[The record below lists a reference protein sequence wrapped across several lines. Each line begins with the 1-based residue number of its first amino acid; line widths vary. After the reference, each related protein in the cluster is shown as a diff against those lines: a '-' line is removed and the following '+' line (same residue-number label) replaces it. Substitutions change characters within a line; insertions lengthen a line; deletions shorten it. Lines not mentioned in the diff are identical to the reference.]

1 VLLSEQQETCP
12 DVTGAPETRVAAL
25 HQPSIRTAAAS
36 IGGSDT
42 L

>member
-1 VLLSEQQETCP
+1 MLP
-12 DVTGAPETRVAAL
+12 ARPETRVAAL
-25 HQPSIRTAAAS
+25 HHPSIRTAAAS